1 MGDQPLPEPPM
12 TDPDGFLTPPPPALR
27 PTPQHEG
34 FYALLAN
41 GEIAGPAEVEAMV
54 ASLQSLMPSTSP
66 EEARLHLSQNRWSLQ
81 ETIQQAF
88 NSPQS
93 PVPLPTPTKLFN
105 QAAAGKLQVDLDS
118 EQHTYLEVDLEH
130 EHNTSAIDTPKPPT
144 TAQPALGD
152 LGAQSTTVLVRVN
165 DPSPIS
171 LEQPGSSANTTTTET
186 ILGQWAHGVPDVMTD
201 ETGKTL
207 ASGHALR
214 LLSLQ
219 YPLSPVAPLSSPTS
233 SEAATACG
241 AGPPE
246 GAKTPLSAL
255 GPQIQELRP
264 HPFEALLRTAP
275 LLVTAKSTS
284 DTTLA
289 SKMIEFGDIFTCN
302 TARSLFF
309 AQDLW
314 GPYPTALAEG
324 KPPPEPPPDSTG
336 AAYYARKTLTIM
348 SQTFDERFGQA
359 SRGVE
364 DQQPLWTVPATTSFQ
379 R

>member
-118 EQHTYLEVDLEH
+118 EQHTP
-130 EHNTSAIDTPKPPT
+130 AIDTQTSPI
-144 TAQPALGD
+144 TAQQALGD
-152 LGAQSTTVLVRVN
+152 LGAQGTTVPVRVN

-171 LEQPGSSANTTTTET
+171 LEQPGTLANTTT
-186 ILGQWAHGVPDVMTD
+186 
-201 ETGKTL
+201 
-207 ASGHALR
+207 S
-214 LLSLQ
+214 
-219 YPLSPVAPLSSPTS
+219 
-233 SEAATACG
+233 
-241 AGPPE
+241 
-246 GAKTPLSAL
+246 AK
-255 GPQIQELRP
+255 
-264 HPFEALLRTAP
+264 
-275 LLVTAKSTS
+275 
-284 DTTLA
+284 
-289 SKMIEFGDIFTCN
+289 
-302 TARSLFF
+302 
-309 AQDLW
+309 
-314 GPYPTALAEG
+314 
-324 KPPPEPPPDSTG
+324 
-336 AAYYARKTLTIM
+336 
-348 SQTFDERFGQA
+348 
-359 SRGVE
+359 
-364 DQQPLWTVPATTSFQ
+364 
-379 R
+379 